1 MELKNTRGKNRTVR
15 LIAAL
20 CMCMASVAAS
30 AQAAWCAGVDDIRA
44 QEEETGYVFFE
55 RFTFGLEAVT
65 VLQGS
70 VNNNH
75 NWKRVPGYPTRH
87 DREKLQVLTD
97 LKLEARLWQG
107 ASALARVEAADGTGL
122 SRQAGGL
129 TGVNDNVK
137 DFDEKVA
144 EFWIEQALF
153 DERLVITLG
162 RLDPFAYFDTNE
174 VANNERGQFLS
185 SQFVNSLAI
194 DSPEYAYGARI
205 TVTPLA
211 WIALSAGVFEDGRK
225 FANISKDRLSIG
237 ELAVMPEL
245 LGRAGTYRIYA
256 WHNSSDHEK
265 LRNPQNNNES
275 GTGFGI
281 SFDQYLTDN
290 VCAFARW
297 GRQSSDIYE
306 AKQAWSLGVQ
316 VAGSAWQRP
325 DDVFGLAY
333 GRAVPGG
340 AFRDQLRADAIRT
353 ADEGRIEA
361 YYNFK
366 LNKHIFISPDIQV
379 AHNLT
384 GARKANT
391 VTTFGLRLHVVL

>member
-1 MELKNTRGKNRTVR
+1 MELTNAREKNRTAR

-20 CMCMASVAAS
+20 CMCMASFAVS
-30 AQAAWCAGVDDIRA
+30 AQTAWCAEADAIRA
-44 QEEETGYVFFE
+44 QEEKTGHVLFD
-55 RFTFGLEAVT
+55 RFTFGLETVT

-70 VNNNH
+70 INNNH

-87 DREKLQVLTD
+87 DSLKLQFLTD
-97 LKLEARLWQG
+97 IMFEARLWQG

-137 DFDEKVA
+137 DFDEKLA

-185 SQFVNSLAI
+185 TQFVNSLAI

-205 TVTPLA
+205 TVTPLE
-211 WIALSAGVFEDGRK
+211 WISLSGGIFEDGKK
-225 FANISKDRLSIG
+225 FANISKDRLSIA
-237 ELAVMPEL
+237 EIAVMPGL
-245 LGRAGTYRIYA
+245 FGRDGTYRIYA
-256 WHNSSDHEK
+256 WRNSTDHED
-265 LRNPQNNNES
+265 LRNPADSNES
-275 GTGFGI
+275 GTGFGL
-281 SFDQYLTDN
+281 SFDQYLSNDIC
-290 VCAFARW
+290 VFVRW

-306 AKQAWSLGVQ
+306 TKQAWSLGFQ

-325 DDVFGLAY
+325 DDVFGMAY
-333 GRAVPGG
+333 GRAVLGG
-340 AFRDQLRADAIRT
+340 AFRDQLRAGDIRT

-366 LNKHIFISPDIQV
+366 LNKHISISPDIQV
-379 AHNLT
+379 AHNLN

-391 VTTFGLRLHVVL
+391 VTIFGLRLHVVL